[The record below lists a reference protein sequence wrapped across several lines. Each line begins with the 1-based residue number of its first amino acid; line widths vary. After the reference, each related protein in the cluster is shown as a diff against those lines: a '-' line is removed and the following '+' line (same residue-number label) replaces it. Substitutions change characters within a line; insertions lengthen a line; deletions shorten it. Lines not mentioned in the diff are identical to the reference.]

1 MKQITALTR
10 VRSSL
15 ALLKLLFL
23 FLIFIIISVNGFGEK
38 NKLAKKAVLDLT
50 AHDWTQNGITDLNGE
65 WAFYWQKLYTPGSF
79 DSLHIQPSVY
89 SYVPGFWNKDI
100 PGKNMFQPAFGYAT
114 YRLKILCPASP
125 EKLSLKFL
133 TIASA
138 YKLFVN
144 GQQLLE
150 IGKVGTTRAT
160 TTPAYDPVIVPVTP
174 LNNELDIVIQVAN
187 FNYSTGGLWDFIKL
201 GTDEK
206 IQSFWLRNVGLDF
219 FIAGGF
225 FLIGVFYLVV
235 FFYNRKQLAPL
246 YFSIFCLMLS
256 KRPLLTDELAIHY
269 LFNWD
274 WQVIKRLEFLS
285 LYLTVPML
293 SLFSSHLFPKE
304 FSKKILKLILVIS
317 VPFVLLAL
325 FASPFIFRYSL
336 RPFQIFMFLTACY
349 GMVVY
354 IQAVRKQRPGS
365 IYFLTGF
372 IILFLTIVNDLL
384 YTSLYIESAH
394 LIYIGLLIFIISQAI
409 ALSRQFFW
417 TFTRLEV
424 ANSQL
429 EEFNTDL
436 SQKNIT
442 INDANEQLT
451 KLNGEMDIL
460 VSRTSH
466 DLRSPIT
473 SIVALVHII
482 KDEKDEGRR
491 HEYLDMQRKTL
502 HRLNALITDILDFSK
517 NKRTELQFEK
527 VNFNELVQG
536 ALQDHFLSD
545 NSGNIERIVNVDQKA
560 IFFSD
565 KSRLNMILYN
575 LISNA
580 LKYHNK
586 EQDKPYLKIDVTVGE
601 NETIIEVAD
610 NGLGIGGKHLEHIF
624 TMFYR
629 ANKSFAGSGLGLYI
643 VNEAVEKLG
652 GDIKI
657 ESELNVGTRF
667 VITIPNHENA

>member
-1 MKQITALTR
+1 MKQVTALLR
-10 VRSSL
+10 VRSDS
-15 ALLKLLFL
+15 AIFKLLFFPL
-23 FLIFIIISVNGFGEK
+23 FFITVSAKSFGEK
-38 NKLAKKAVLDLT
+38 NELAKQGILDLT
-50 AHDWTQNGITDLNGE
+50 KHNWSANGITDLNGE
-65 WAFYWQKLYTPGSF
+65 WAFYWQKLYTPASF
-79 DSLHIQPSVY
+79 DSANIQPSVY

-100 PGKNMFQPAFGYAT
+100 PGIGMFQPAFGYAT
-114 YRLKILCPASP
+114 YHLKVLCPASQ

-133 TIASA
+133 TVASA

-144 GQQLLE
+144 GEQLFE

-160 TTPAYDPVIVPVTP
+160 SYAAYDPIIVPVTP
-174 LNNELDIVIQVAN
+174 INNELDIVIQVTN

-201 GTDEK
+201 GPQDQ
-206 IQSFWLRNVGLDF
+206 IHSYWLRNVGLNF

-225 FLIGVFYLVV
+225 FLIGIFYLIV

-246 YFSIFCLMLS
+246 YFSLFCLMLA
-256 KRPLLTDELAIHY
+256 KRPLLTDEMAIYY
-269 LFNWD
+269 LFD
-274 WQVIKRLEFLS
+274 WHWEIVKRLEFLS
-285 LYLTVPML
+285 MYSAVPLL
-293 SLFSSHLFPKE
+293 SLFSAQLFPRE
-304 FSKKILKLILVIS
+304 FSKKILRLILVIS
-317 VPFVLLAL
+317 VPFILLAL

-336 RPFQIFMFLTACY
+336 RPFQVFMFLTAFY

-354 IQAVRKQRPGS
+354 IKAVRKHRPGS
-365 IYFLTGF
+365 VYFLTGF
-372 IILFLTIVNDLL
+372 IILFLTLVNDFL
-384 YTSLYIESAH
+384 YTSLYIESVH
-394 LIYIGLLIFIISQAI
+394 LVYVGLLIFIISNAI

-417 TFTRLEV
+417 TFSRLEV

-429 EEFNTDL
+429 EKFNTDL
-436 SQKNIT
+436 SQKNAA
-442 INDANEQLT
+442 INEANEQLT
-451 KLNGEMDIL
+451 KLNGELDIL

-491 HEYLDMQRKTL
+491 NEYLELQRKTL

-517 NKRTELQFEK
+517 NKRTELKFEK
-527 VNFNELVQG
+527 IDFNELVHG

-545 NSGNIERIVNVDQKA
+545 NSENIERIVNIEQKTT
-560 IFFSD
+560 FFSD
-565 KSRLNMILYN
+565 KSRLNMIFYN

-586 EQDKPYLKIDVTVGE
+586 EQHKPYLKIDVKVRE
-601 NETIIEVAD
+601 NEVLIEVAD
-610 NGLGIGGKHLEHIF
+610 NGLGIGEKHLEHIF

-657 ESELNVGTRF
+657 ESELNAGTRF
-667 VITIPNHENA
+667 VITIPNHDKQ

>member
-1 MKQITALTR
+1 MKQITGLAK

-15 ALLKLLFL
+15 VIIKIPLVFL
-23 FLIFIIISVNGFGEK
+23 FFLTLYFTGYGEK
-38 NKLAKKAVLDLT
+38 NTLAKKGVLDLT
-50 AHDWTQNGITDLNGE
+50 THNWVNNGIVNLNGE
-65 WAFYWQKLYTPGSF
+65 WAFYWQKLYTPGSL
-79 DSLHIQPSVY
+79 DSLQSRPSTY
-89 SYVPGFWNKDI
+89 SYVPGFWNRDI
-100 PGKNMFQPAFGYAT
+100 PGKGIFQPAFGYAT
-114 YRLKILCPASP
+114 YHLKILCPDSP

-133 TIASA
+133 TVASA

-144 GQQLLE
+144 GKQLLE
-150 IGKVGTTRAT
+150 VGKVGTTRAT
-160 TTPAYDPVIVPVTP
+160 TSPAYDPVIVPVTP
-174 LNNELDIVIQVAN
+174 LNNQLDIVIQVAN

-201 GTDEK
+201 GPNEK
-206 IQSFWLRNVGLDF
+206 IHSFWLRNVGLDF

-225 FLIGVFYLVV
+225 FLIGLFYLVI

-285 LYLTVPML
+285 MYLTVPML
-293 SLFSSHLFPKE
+293 SLFSAQLFPKE
-304 FSKKILKLILVIS
+304 FSKKLLKAILFIS

-336 RPFQIFMFLTACY
+336 RPFQVFMFLTACY
-349 GMVVY
+349 GMAVY
-354 IQAVRKQRPGS
+354 VKAVRKKRPGG

-372 IILFLTIVNDLL
+372 IILFFTIINDLL
-384 YTSLYIESAH
+384 YTSLYIQSVH
-394 LIYIGLLIFIISQAI
+394 LVYVGLLIFIISQAI

-424 ANSQL
+424 VNSQL
-429 EEFNTDL
+429 EKFNTDL
-436 SQKNIT
+436 SQKNIV
-442 INDANEQLT
+442 INEANEELT
-451 KLNGEMDIL
+451 KLNSELDIL

-482 KDEKDEGRR
+482 KNEKDEGRR
-491 HEYLDMQRKTL
+491 NEYLDLQRKTL
-502 HRLNALITDILDFSK
+502 HRLNGLITDILDFSK

-527 VNFNELVQG
+527 VDFNELVDG

-545 NSGNIERIVNVDQKA
+545 DSGNIERIVNVDQRVT
-560 IFFSD
+560 FFCD

-586 EQDKPYLKIDVTVGE
+586 EQHKPYLKIDVTVLE
-601 NETIIEVAD
+601 HEAKIEVAD
-610 NGLGIGGKHLEHIF
+610 NGLGIGEKHLEHIF

-652 GDIKI
+652 GEIKI
-657 ESELNVGTRF
+657 ESELNVGTHF
-667 VITIPNHENA
+667 MITIPNHNK